1 MSNLYLIGLAGIMFD
16 SPFLS
21 DGSKPLRGTILTY
34 VSLVIIAMS
43 LLYFISALA
52 WEIKTSRKKKKTK
65 RQIMWSKLK
74 GFKHRIVEDSRSK
87 AKEEKL
93 NRLFN
98 KTKIKTNAAGNKFNK
113 SFNVKQ
119 IKKLNEKFGSQR
131 IEPEK
136 IQHHHHYH
144 HHHRHNVDI
153 LTGKN
158 EKRSLLPDLSGS
170 SSDLEAYTNSSRSEM
185 DSSSSSEASSSPLS
199 SSESSK
205 YSVGD
210 GSSNNDFN
218 SSENLSFASDS
229 DTLERV
235 LDTSTFVMGSQ
246 TVEDNDEKST
256 KNGKAEFNSSNY
268 SSSSTGSISDS
279 SSTDSSSIDIRKQS
293 GKKIVKI
300 PMKSDLRIAKPDIE
314 VEEDVL
320 SIQSINEEI
329 DGLGDDANIE
339 DKIKKLSLVSTLKPK
354 KNMNI
359 SSSETDDSSSIMSDS
374 SSEKK
379 RKSNK
384 ILKKKEIESDSS
396 GVDVIE

>member
-1 MSNLYLIGLAGIMFD
+1 
-16 SPFLS
+16 
-21 DGSKPLRGTILTY
+21 
-34 VSLVIIAMS
+34 MS
-43 LLYFISALA
+43 LLYFISALV

-74 GFKHRIVEDSRSK
+74 GFKHRIVEDSRNK

-93 NRLFN
+93 NRFFN
-98 KTKIKTNAAGNKFNK
+98 KTKIKTNSAGNKFNK

-131 IEPEK
+131 IEPVK

-144 HHHRHNVDI
+144 HHHRDNVDI
-153 LTGKN
+153 PTGKN
-158 EKRSLLPDLSGS
+158 DKRSLLPDLSGS
-170 SSDLEAYTNSSRSEM
+170 SSDLETYTNSSRSEM

-205 YSVGD
+205 YSVSD

-235 LDTSTFVMGSQ
+235 VDTSTFVMGSQ
-246 TVEDNDEKST
+246 TVEDNDEKLT
-256 KNGKAEFNSSNY
+256 KNGQAEFNSSSD

-279 SSTDSSSIDIRKQS
+279 SSTGSSSIDIKKQS

-320 SIQSINEEI
+320 SIPSINEEI

-339 DKIKKLSLVSTLKPK
+339 NKIKKLSLVSTLKPK
-354 KNMNI
+354 KNMEI

-396 GVDVIE
+396 GIDIIE